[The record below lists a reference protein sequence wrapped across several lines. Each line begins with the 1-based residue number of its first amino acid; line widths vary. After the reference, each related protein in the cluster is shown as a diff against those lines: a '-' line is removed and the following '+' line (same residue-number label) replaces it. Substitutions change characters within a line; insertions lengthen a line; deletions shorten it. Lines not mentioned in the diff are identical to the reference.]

1 MRFFNHKTLA
11 AEREFNCV
19 VEARKAEALWSKPT
33 DLQRATVKLQL
44 FILKRNR
51 RALIRRMSGVSM
63 NTMWR
68 FLAGHDIRLH
78 TLIKIEK
85 ACEAI
90 KNRPEYI
97 DE

>member
-1 MRFFNHKTLA
+1 MRFCA
-11 AEREFNCV
+11 AAAREFNCV
-19 VEARKAEALWSKPT
+19 VEARKAEAAHGAMPT

-51 RALIRRMSGVSM
+51 RALIQRMSGVSM

-68 FLAGHDIRLH
+68 FLAGYDIRLH